1 MFWECRKPKIFRQ
14 LAPAFRG
21 WPFDIDLMETRELA
35 EIDLV

>member
-1 MFWECRKPKIFRQ
+1 